1 MIRTQLWAYAPLG
14 LGCRVLLLRTAA
26 VLLTDWCDVQAL
38 EEKNKEVAGDD
49 DSDEDFEEG
58 MGDIDV
64 DAKPAMALED

>member
-1 MIRTQLWAYAPLG
+1 MFPSL
-14 LGCRVLLLRTAA
+14 CNMAA
-26 VLLTDWCDVQAL
+26 RVQAL